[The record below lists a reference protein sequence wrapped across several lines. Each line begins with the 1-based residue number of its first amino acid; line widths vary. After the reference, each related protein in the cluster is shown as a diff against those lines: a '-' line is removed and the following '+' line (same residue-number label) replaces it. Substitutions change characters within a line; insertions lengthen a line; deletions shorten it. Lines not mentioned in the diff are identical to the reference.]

1 MKSNLARV
9 VVAYFVVVVVVV
21 TALIS
26 TYFLLRKLI
35 VGRNCKDT
43 VKARKSS
50 VLMERSSF
58 LIMAYRYGSNPAKLL
73 LV

>member
-9 VVAYFVVVVVVV
+9 VVAYFVVVVV